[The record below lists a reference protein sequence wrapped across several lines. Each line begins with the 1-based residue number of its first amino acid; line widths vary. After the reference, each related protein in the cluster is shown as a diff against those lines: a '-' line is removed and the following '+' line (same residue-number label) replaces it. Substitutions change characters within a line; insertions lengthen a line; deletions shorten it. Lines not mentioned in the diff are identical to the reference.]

1 MQTSPTSRHGRG
13 LAQPV
18 ARLFRRR
25 SRWMGSAAGL
35 ALMLLAPH
43 QTARAQAPV
52 SRYDTAD
59 VQFMQGMIAHHA
71 QALAMVALIP
81 THTRRP
87 ELQMIGERI
96 KISQTDEIA
105 LMQRWLTDHHD
116 VVPTVDADNV
126 AHMPGADMPGMHMSG
141 GMMMMPG
148 MLTPEQMKQLADAK
162 DTQFDTLFLVGMIHH
177 HEGALAMVKSLLGTA
192 GAAQGPDVFTFAA
205 DADADQRAEIKRM
218 QGVLATINTQSHK
231 S

>member
-1 MQTSPTSRHGRG
+1 MQTSPTPRHGPG
-13 LAQPV
+13 LAQPAV
-18 ARLFRRR
+18 KLSRRWA
-25 SRWMGSAAGL
+25 RWMGSAATL
-35 ALMLLAPH
+35 ALTLAAP
-43 QTARAQAPV
+43 QQAARAQGAPT
-52 SRYDTAD
+52 RYDTAD
-59 VQFMQGMIAHHA
+59 VQFMQGMISHHA

-81 THTRRP
+81 THTSRP
-87 ELQMIGERI
+87 ELQMIGQRI

-105 LMQRWLTDHHD
+105 LMQRWLTNHHD
-116 VVPTVDADNV
+116 VVPSVDSNNV

-141 GMMMMPG
+141 GVMMMPG

-218 QGVLATINTQSHK
+218 QAVLASINTQGHK

>member
-1 MQTSPTSRHGRG
+1 MQTSPTPRHGRG

-25 SRWMGSAAGL
+25 HRWMGLAAGI
-35 ALMLLAPH
+35 ALLLAAPNDV
-43 QTARAQAPV
+43 ARAQAT
-52 SRYDTAD
+52 SKYDTAD

-81 THTRRP
+81 THTTRP
-87 ELQMIGERI
+87 ELQMIGQRI

-105 LMQRWLTDHHD
+105 LMQRWLTDHRE
-116 VVPTVDADNV
+116 VVPSVDADNI
-126 AHMPGADMPGMHMSG
+126 AHMPGSDMSGMHMSG
-141 GMMMMPG
+141 GTMMMPG
-148 MLTPEQMKQLADAK
+148 MLTPEQMKQLTDAK
-162 DTQFDTLFLVGMIHH
+162 GTQFDTLFLVGMIHH
-177 HEGALAMVKSLLGTA
+177 HEGALAMVKSLLGTT

-218 QGVLATINTQSHK
+218 QAVLATINSQGHK

>member
-1 MQTSPTSRHGRG
+1 
-13 LAQPV
+13 
-18 ARLFRRR
+18 
-25 SRWMGSAAGL
+25 MGSAAGI
-35 ALMLLAPH
+35 ALLLAAA
-43 QTARAQAPV
+43 QSGRAGS
-52 SRYDTAD
+52 SRMSKYDTAD

-81 THTRRP
+81 THTSRP
-87 ELQMIGERI
+87 ELQMIGDRI

-105 LMQRWLTDHHD
+105 LMQRWLTDHRE
-116 VVPTVDADNV
+116 VVPTVDGDNV

-141 GMMMMPG
+141 GTMMMPG

-162 DTQFDTLFLVGMIHH
+162 GTQFDTLFLVGMIHH
-177 HEGALAMVKSLLGTA
+177 HEGALAMVKSLLGTT

-218 QGVLATINTQSHK
+218 QAVLATINSQGHK

>member
-1 MQTSPTSRHGRG
+1 MQTSPTPRHGRG

-25 SRWMGSAAGL
+25 YRWMGSAAGI
-35 ALMLLAPH
+35 ALLLAAPN
-43 QTARAQAPV
+43 QAARAQAT
-52 SRYDTAD
+52 SKYDTAD

-81 THTRRP
+81 THTTRP
-87 ELQMIGERI
+87 ELQMIGDRI

-105 LMQRWLTDHHD
+105 LMQRWLTDHRE

-141 GMMMMPG
+141 GTMMMPG

-162 DTQFDTLFLVGMIHH
+162 GTQFDTLFLVGMIHH
-177 HEGALAMVKSLLGTA
+177 HEGALAMVKSLLGTT

-218 QGVLATINTQSHK
+218 QAVMATINSQGHK